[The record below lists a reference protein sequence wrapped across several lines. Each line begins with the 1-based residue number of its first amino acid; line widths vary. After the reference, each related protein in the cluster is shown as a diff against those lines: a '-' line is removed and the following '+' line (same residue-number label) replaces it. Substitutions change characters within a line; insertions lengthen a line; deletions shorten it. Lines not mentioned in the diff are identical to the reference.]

1 MVKYIGPVISIIVFI
16 IWIVISGDFSFAF
29 SRAISVLIISCP
41 LFFCV
46 YSYFA
51 FKIGKMVADKSGI
64 AFKSNKALEEA
75 AKTQIIALEMTGTV
89 TEGHPV
95 VTDINSADHFTMSGY
110 AVGGYSDDELLEV
123 AALLEKRSDHPI
135 ARSIIKFT
143 DDILI
148 EADENLE
155 DFMVYPGMGL
165 EGNLDGILLRGGN
178 LDFVAEK
185 VNIPAEIRM
194 RADELAAMGKTPIF
208 YSKGKRLL
216 GIISVADKIDKEA
229 EKAIA
234 EFKGLGIKVVMITGS
249 NEETAKAI
257 ADKTGV
263 DEVITGVLSEVR
275 EEIIHRLVSQ
285 GKLAMVGKGRKD
297 TTLLKNADIGFA
309 QKDESVDL
317 TEAAD
322 ILLMNDSLFEAASAI
337 RLSKL
342 VMKKAKENYIILIV
356 FGVILTMFASGV
368 FYYAF
373 GIMPGLLLC
382 IVLTAL
388 SCFLIFANSLRLNDF
403 DINDTSKDNAISS
416 SHGTENI

>member
-16 IWIVISGDFSFAF
+16 IWIVVSEDFSFAC

-41 LFFCV
+41 LVLGV

-51 FKIGKMVADKSGI
+51 IKIGKRVADKSGI
-64 AFKSNKALEEA
+64 AFKSDKALVDA
-75 AKTQIIALEMTGTV
+75 ANTQIIALEMTGTV

-123 AALLEKRSDHPI
+123 AALLEKKSDHPI

-148 EADENLE
+148 EAEDELE
-155 DFMVYPGMGL
+155 DFKVYPGKGL
-165 EGNLDGILLRGGN
+165 EGSLDGILLRGGN

-185 VNIPAEIRM
+185 VNIPAEIKM

-257 ADKTGV
+257 ADKTGI
-263 DEVITGVLSEVR
+263 DEVITGVLSESK
-275 EEIIHRLVSQ
+275 EEIVRNIASQ

-297 TTLLKNADIGFA
+297 AMLLKAADIGFA
-309 QKDESVDL
+309 QKDENVVL

-322 ILLMNDSLFEAASAI
+322 ILLVNDSLFEAASAI

-342 VMKKAKENYIILIV
+342 VNKKTKENYILLVV

-373 GIMPGLLLC
+373 GIMPGLVLC
-382 IVLTAL
+382 VILTAL
-388 SCFLIFANSLRLNDF
+388 SCFLVFANSLRLNDF
-403 DINDTSKDNAISS
+403 DINDTSKDSAISGN
-416 SHGTENI
+416 HGPENI